1 MKNNLQKIFVIV
13 WGLCLTVM
21 SVSGHSEQKCIHEN
35 VRTVPYPQ
43 EKTPLYINPSALF
56 VPYSLKGEDKL
67 QFALSSD
74 ESFPVHSTFFLLLNL
89 GVCIIRTVHFHRV
102 YGSGNI
108 VG

>member
-1 MKNNLQKIFVIV
+1 MGTLSDCDECFRTL
-13 WGLCLTVM
+13 GA
-21 SVSGHSEQKCIHEN
+21 KCIHEN

-74 ESFPVHSTFFLLLNL
+74 ESFPVHSTFF
-89 GVCIIRTVHFHRV
+89 FF
-102 YGSGNI
+102 
-108 VG
+108 